1 MLTADFKAIG
11 VILYPW
17 VSKIIIIALNSM
29 PGAVL
34 IASLSF
40 YCTFS
45 RYHYTDEESRP

>member
-11 VILYPW
+11 IILYPW
-17 VSKIIIIALNSM
+17 VSKIIIALNSL

-45 RYHYTDEESRP
+45 RYHYTNEESKP